1 MEVDSRSERSIQY
14 DAMEILLTLESKWQ
28 PHKPL
33 QLANDED
40 TRGLKLASGGFTSLY
55 RIQESSCAITMAKR
69 FTTQLF
75 VSIFVISICSVAK
88 GLSGYTTD
96 QSLRQLFSPFGQIK
110 EARLIKDSQT
120 QRPKGFGFVTF
131 ESEDDAQK
139 AMKALDGKIVDGR
152 LIFVEAAKDV
162 EAPTTKLD
170 ENTHSHYKTS

>member
-1 MEVDSRSERSIQY
+1 
-14 DAMEILLTLESKWQ
+14 
-28 PHKPL
+28 
-33 QLANDED
+33 
-40 TRGLKLASGGFTSLY
+40 
-55 RIQESSCAITMAKR
+55 MAKR

-75 VSIFVISICSVAK
+75 VSR
-88 GLSGYTTD
+88 LSGYTTD

-162 EAPTTKLD
+162 EAPTTNMNSVTKLD